1 MNSYTQFYY
10 VSIIQGF
17 NSIYYHIEMDNIE
30 DAPSKV
36 SNGENSILK
45 KIPNIE
51 STSTIQI
58 IIIIVLTVFL
68 ILATLGINVFTA
80 IGKIFESAFD
90 VIKPVTYNIIS
101 DIEFT
106 SGSVINDT
114 SNLLS
119 DTTKRG
125 VDILNGTIQDIG
137 GLLVKS
143 SGKEKKKEGYS
154 IIELQPTYESSYS
167 SSFAKIDGDKYKTNT
182 IYDPT
187 MFSSFE

>member
-1 MNSYTQFYY
+1 
-10 VSIIQGF
+10 
-17 NSIYYHIEMDNIE
+17 MDNIE